1 MRITIILLTTLVCS
15 NLFSQKQ
22 SQIDSLE
29 LLLKSNL
36 GAQQSLTTKIHLSH
50 LLENSDRSRSK
61 RLAEEVLGE
70 NRSFLVS
77 DSLKSAAYLR
87 LAVAA
92 YKEKKDSLAL
102 TFLNNIDSLYTQSK
116 SIIAPLVLSKI
127 YRSQISKFT
136 FSIDGALQ
144 AKKYILEGQS
154 LAEDIQDESLQN
166 IMLYNLGEWHG
177 FFSQAEFP
185 EKHLDTAKMYFEKVL
200 PYFKNSGNLEYVS
213 RVYFSLASVAVY
225 NKNFDQAEKFYLQR
239 LNTLIKTKDSIQI
252 SNALA
257 ALGGYYRRTKQPKK
271 ALQKLDEAFAIANIK
286 GYSDFEK
293 KGELMH
299 SYALVYEQSGDYKA
313 ATNVLFEELKLRD
326 SLYED
331 INAKTSIE
339 MTNKYES
346 EKQQQEIILLKSQN
360 ALAEQQKKNERNL
373 MLGGLGLTTA
383 AGIFLFLGYRN
394 RKKTNDKLRELD
406 ATKSNFFANIS
417 HEFRT
422 PLSLISGPIE
432 EQLQKATLSTQ
443 ETQNLQAARR
453 NSNRLLTLVDQLLD
467 LSKLESGQLNLK
479 VQQGNL
485 SNFIKSLASVFKF
498 QASEKEQEYNITV
511 NIAET
516 TYWFDADAL
525 EKITTNLLAN
535 AIKYSPNKAKVWFEA
550 SIVQGALHLIISN
563 SGVVLKKG
571 VLETL
576 FNRFQRAD
584 EQTTG
589 SGIGLALTKELVE
602 LHKGSIKVSNDDNWM
617 VFTTII
623 PVTAKAFFEEEKI
636 PGTVASPITKE
647 NDFVFAKA
655 SLGDSRPSVEHN
667 GKIKTQEE
675 VDIFEK
681 DTTPIV
687 LIVDD
692 NEDLRVYLSSLFA
705 DHYTIKTAVN
715 GKEGYGIAQK
725 VVPDLIITDLMMP
738 QEDGLIFTKNC
749 KTNEATSHIPVLM
762 LTAKAGDENQL
773 LGLETGADAYITKP
787 FSTEILKTTV
797 LNLLDSRKKLQERY
811 SQEVVLLPKDLATNS
826 IEEKFLEN
834 LKTVLDDKLIE
845 SDFNTEDFAKE
856 LGMSRMQLHR
866 KLKALTGLS
875 ATEFVRSQRLKLA
888 AQLLKKSDINVS
900 QIGYSV
906 GFNNHSYFTKCFK
919 EHYGV
924 SPSEYVKKS

>member
-1 MRITIILLTTLVCS
+1 MTANTFESLATVSRRLGDQNKGDYYDDLWMKQLRTLGDSSKIGEAYFFRGSSYRKRS
-15 NLFSQKQ
+15 NPRKGL
-22 SQIDSLE
+22 
-29 LLLKSNL
+29 
-36 GAQQSLTTKIHLSH
+36 
-50 LLENSDRSRSK
+50 
-61 RLAEEVLGE
+61 
-70 NRSFLVS
+70 
-77 DSLKSAAYLR
+77 AYLDS
-87 LAVAA
+87 ASAI
-92 YKEKKDSLAL
+92 YKRIGYPNDNQKKNLLRDYGYLYE
-102 TFLNNIDSLYTQSK
+102 LNNDYKNAYESMQQ
-116 SIIAPLVLSKI
+116 ALVLKDTI
-127 YRSQISKFT
+127 FR
-136 FSIDGALQ
+136 D
-144 AKKYILEGQS
+144 
-154 LAEDIQDESLQN
+154 QN
-166 IMLYNLGEWHG
+166 I
-177 FFSQAEFP
+177 
-185 EKHLDTAKMYFEKVL
+185 
-200 PYFKNSGNLEYVS
+200 
-213 RVYFSLASVAVY
+213 
-225 NKNFDQAEKFYLQR
+225 
-239 LNTLIKTKDSIQI
+239 
-252 SNALA
+252 
-257 ALGGYYRRTKQPKK
+257 K
-271 ALQKLDEAFAIANIK
+271 A
-286 GYSDFEK
+286 G
-293 KGELMH
+293 
-299 SYALVYEQSGDYKA
+299 
-313 ATNVLFEELKLRD
+313 
-326 SLYED
+326 
-331 INAKTSIE
+331 IE
-339 MTNKYES
+339 MESKYNAER
-346 EKQQQEIILLKSQN
+346 KQQEIILLKSQN
-360 ALAEQQKKNERNL
+360 ALTEQQKKNERTL

-422 PLSLISGPIE
+422 PLSLIAGPIE
-432 EQLQKATLSTQ
+432 EQLQKETFSYQ
-443 ETQNLQAARR
+443 ETQNLQAVQR

-498 QASEKEQEYNITV
+498 QALEKEQEYEVTV
-511 NIAET
+511 NIPET

-535 AIKYSPNKAKVWFEA
+535 AIKYSPNKATVSLEA
-550 SIVQGALHLIISN
+550 SIVQGALHIIIGN
-563 SGVVLKKG
+563 SGVILKKG

-602 LHKGSIKVSNDDNWM
+602 LHKGSIKVSNTDDWM
-617 VFTTII
+617 VFTTKI
-623 PVTAKAFFEEEKI
+623 PVTAKAFSEEEKI
-636 PGTVASPITKE
+636 SNSFSTPISKE
-647 NDFVFAKA
+647 NDFAFAKA
-655 SLGDSRPSVEHN
+655 SLGHSRPSGEQSS
-667 GKIKTQEE
+667 KTKTQEE

-681 DTTPIV
+681 DTNPIL

-705 DHYTIKTAVN
+705 EQYTIKTAVN
-715 GKEGYGIAQK
+715 GKEGYNIAQN

-762 LTAKAGDENQL
+762 LTAKAGDTNELQ
-773 LGLETGADAYITKP
+773 GLQTGADAYITKP

-845 SDFNTEDFAKE
+845 SDFNTEDFAKA

-900 QIGYSV
+900 QVGYSV

>member
-1 MRITIILLTTLVCS
+1 MRFILIILSFLFFTINTAAQTL
-15 NLFSQKQ
+15 K
-22 SQIDSLE
+22 IDSLKKE
-29 LLLKSNL
+29 LQHAPSLEKTVLTQLSLAQAYQRTNRDSSRFYSDKAVLIARNLKN
-36 GAQQSLTTKIHLSH
+36 
-50 LLENSDRSRSK
+50 
-61 RLAEEVLGE
+61 
-70 NRSFLVS
+70 
-77 DSLKSAAYLR
+77 DSLLAASFMR
-87 LAVAA
+87 QA
-92 YKEKKDSLAL
+92 YTEYFNANDGVAL
-102 TFLNNIDSLYTQSK
+102 TIMNKIDSLSK
-116 SIIAPLVLSKI
+116 INTNIDQILIETKI
-127 YRSQISKFT
+127 YRSEISKFT
-136 FSIDGALQ
+136 FT
-144 AKKYILEGQS
+144 LEGV
-154 LAEDIQDESLQN
+154 LKAKDYLIEGLKIAQN
-166 IMLYNLGEWHG
+166 INNTYLEKKMLQRIAAWHG
-177 FFSQAEFP
+177 FIAQEVEP
-185 EKHLDTAKMYFEKVL
+185 QKHLDTSKTILLELL
-200 PYFKNSGNLEYVS
+200 PYFQENNYVEMTANTFESLATVS
-213 RVYFSLASVAVY
+213 RRLGDQNKGDYYDDLWMKQLRTLGDSSKIGEAYFFRGSSYRKRSNPRKGLAYLDSASAIY
-225 NKNFDQAEKFYLQR
+225 KRIGYPNDNQKKNLLRDYGYLYE
-239 LNTLIKTKDSIQI
+239 LNNDYK
-252 SNALA
+252 NA
-257 ALGGYYRRTKQPKK
+257 YESMQK
-271 ALQKLDEAFAIANIK
+271 ALVLKDTIFREQNIK
-286 GYSDFEK
+286 AG
-293 KGELMH
+293 
-299 SYALVYEQSGDYKA
+299 
-313 ATNVLFEELKLRD
+313 
-326 SLYED
+326 
-331 INAKTSIE
+331 IE
-339 MTNKYES
+339 MESKYNAER
-346 EKQQQEIILLKSQN
+346 KQQEIILLKSQN

-422 PLSLISGPIE
+422 PLSLIAGPIE
-432 EQLQKATLSTQ
+432 EQLQKETLSNQ
-443 ETQNLQAARR
+443 ETQNLQAAQR
-453 NSNRLLTLVDQLLD
+453 NSNRLLILVDQLLD

-498 QASEKEQEYNITV
+498 QAAEKEQEYEVTV
-511 NIAET
+511 NIPET

-535 AIKYSPNKAKVWFEA
+535 AIKYSPNKATVWLEA

-617 VFTTII
+617 VFTTKI
-623 PVTAKAFFEEEKI
+623 PVTAKAFVEEEKI
-636 PGTVASPITKE
+636 PGTVTSPITTE
-647 NDFVFAKA
+647 NDFAFAKA
-655 SLGDSRPSVEHN
+655 SLADSQKSGAKS
-667 GKIKTQEE
+667 GKTKTKEE

-681 DTTPIV
+681 DTNPIL

-762 LTAKAGDENQL
+762 LTAKAGDINELQ
-773 LGLETGADAYITKP
+773 GLQTGADAYITKP

-845 SDFNTEDFAKE
+845 SDFNTEDFAKA

-900 QIGYSV
+900 QVGYSV